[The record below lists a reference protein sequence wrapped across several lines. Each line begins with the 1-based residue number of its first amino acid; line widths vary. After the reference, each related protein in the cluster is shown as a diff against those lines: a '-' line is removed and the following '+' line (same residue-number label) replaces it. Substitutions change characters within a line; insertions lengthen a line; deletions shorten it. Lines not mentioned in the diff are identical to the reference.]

1 MLATFVSPDAQHTL
15 GPVLNGT
22 GRDTSDS
29 DDRPSTVVTP
39 RPYSTSPMSSSSVSF
54 DDELMALDQH
64 RVNSPDERPPLLFS
78 GDKKPTCAMLLNG
91 DAGDDLFRFA
101 AAADEDDFDVD
112 AALSF
117 EDGADLLTQL
127 HRAKTCVEVLRR
139 HLAVE
144 RDKVSTLTRTV
155 EEERAT
161 ARKLRAAA
169 AKERDLKR
177 EYLAELQAYRNGGGV
192 PVANGRSSAGGT
204 SNGSSG
210 DNVTVVDGPR

>member
-1 MLATFVSPDAQHTL
+1 
-15 GPVLNGT
+15 
-22 GRDTSDS
+22 
-29 DDRPSTVVTP
+29 
-39 RPYSTSPMSSSSVSF
+39 MSSSSVSF
-54 DDELMALDQH
+54 DDELIALDHQHH
-64 RVNSPDERPPLLFS
+64 RVSSPSADDRPPLLFS
-78 GDKKPTCAMLLNG
+78 GENSNVNNNEINKKPTCAMLLNG

-144 RDKVSTLTRTV
+144 RDKVSTLTRCV

-177 EYLAELQAYRNGGGV
+177 EYLAELQAYRSGGGV
-192 PVANGRSSAGGT
+192 PVVANVSGRSSAGGA

-210 DNVTVVDGPR
+210 DNGTVVDSPR